1 MPMYYEFE
9 VSIRDI
15 SPRIWRRF
23 LLHGKATFEDLH
35 LAIQDAS
42 VWQNYQPY
50 LFRADVEGPVI
61 ARKDDVVLENWPEPL
76 GKDVPLSSFFT
87 INGGYPPV
95 TACMYE
101 YTLDEGWLL
110 DVSLRKR
117 VRTEER
123 FHRRLLS
130 GACAF
135 PPEDCR
141 GMWGYLECVRVVK
154 EADESGDPDWGDKD
168 GWFDF
173 LQGWRPET
181 FDPATIGERFNR

>member
-42 VWQNYQPY
+42 VWQNYQAY

-61 ARKDDVVLENWPEPL
+61 ARKDDFAFDGWLEPL

-95 TACMYE
+95 MVCVYE
-101 YTLDEGWLL
+101 YSQDDAWVLDI
-110 DVSLRKR
+110 SLRKR
-117 VRTEER
+117 VQIDER
-123 FHRRLLS
+123 FQRRLLS
-130 GACAF
+130 GERAF
-135 PPEDCR
+135 PPEDI
-141 GMWGYLECVRVVK
+141 WGDVYWDCVRVVK
-154 EADESGDPDWGDKD
+154 KADESGDPDWEDEG
-168 GWFDF
+168 GF
-173 LQGWRPET
+173 LDWLKGWRPDA
-181 FDPATIGERFNR
+181 FDLIAIGERFNR